1 MSTEYENSGE
11 NTSGATGSSEQGEDL
26 SANLAGGEVEFV
38 GTSEEKKPQSIQ
50 FSILIGL
57 VILGPLVGWYVYK
70 GKGPTAAEGA
80 AAQVNPASQTVHT
93 FLDSGQD
100 GVVAMRKM
108 LNSTEK
114 IVKDFL
120 TYPSM
125 AQIPLTDLRTNPFR
139 ARKAEEKVD
148 DSEAALKRR
157 KEEDRQAMVKAVGAL
172 QLQSIIAGKKGAC
185 MINNTMYMEGQQ
197 CGQFTIEKISQGTV
211 VVKSGTYRFE
221 LKIQK

>member
-1 MSTEYENSGE
+1 MSNQYENSGE
-11 NTSGATGSSEQGEDL
+11 NASGATGAEQGEDL

-38 GTSEEKKPQSIQ
+38 GTSEEKKPMSTQYA
-50 FSILIGL
+50 ILVGL
-57 VILGPLVGWYVYK
+57 VILGPLVGWYLYK
-70 GKGPTAAEGA
+70 GKGPDAADGA
-80 AAQVNPASQTVHT
+80 TPHGSPAAQSVHT

-100 GVVAMRKM
+100 GVAAMRKM
-108 LNSTEK
+108 LNGTEK

-120 TYPSM
+120 AYPST
-125 AQIPLTDLRTNPFR
+125 AQIPLNDLKTNPFR

-148 DSEAALKRR
+148 DSAAASKRR
-157 KEEDRQAMVKAVGAL
+157 KEEEREAIVKAAGAL

-211 VVKSGTYRFE
+211 VVKSGTYKFE